1 MPRLSAVL
9 LASVVT
15 ASACGASALETR
27 TGRAS
32 YYSDALAGR
41 STASGEPYDPGELT
55 AAPRD
60 LPVDTRVRVTRVDTG
75 ESVVVRV
82 NDRGPF
88 GDRRRIIDLSRAAA
102 ERLHMIRE
110 GVIEVR
116 VEILAED

>member
-41 STASGEPYDPGELT
+41 STASGEPYDPGQLT
-55 AAPRD
+55 AATRD
-60 LPVDTRVRVTRVDTG
+60 LPFDTRVRVTRVTRARAWWCASTTEARSATG
-75 ESVVVRV
+75 DAS
-82 NDRGPF
+82 
-88 GDRRRIIDLSRAAA
+88 STSAARPRSA
-102 ERLHMIRE
+102 CT
-110 GVIEVR
+110 
-116 VEILAED
+116 